1 LNLFHISYLDEIEST
16 NDFSISLI
24 KKNISDKGI
33 VFSDIQ
39 TKGRGRYG
47 NKWVSIK
54 GNIFCS
60 LYKKVSNHKD
70 ILKYQYKIL
79 KIVKN
84 FLIKSGL
91 KENDIQIK
99 EPNDILIKNKKICG
113 ILIESCINKKNIF
126 LIAGIGLNLI
136 SSPHLKKYK
145 TTYLNKYLKKKIN
158 KLDFVEF
165 LKKKVNKL

>member
-1 LNLFHISYLDEIEST
+1 M
-16 NDFSISLI
+16 SLI

-47 NKWVSIK
+47 NKWISIK

-60 LYKKVSNHKD
+60 LYKKVNNHKD

-99 EPNDILIKNKKICG
+99 EPNDILIKNK
-113 ILIESCINKKNIF
+113 IEFIEINTVESDLEDVFMKVVNS
-126 LIAGIGLNLI
+126 ND
-136 SSPHLKKYK
+136 SS
-145 TTYLNKYLKKKIN
+145 N
-158 KLDFVEF
+158 
-165 LKKKVNKL
+165 